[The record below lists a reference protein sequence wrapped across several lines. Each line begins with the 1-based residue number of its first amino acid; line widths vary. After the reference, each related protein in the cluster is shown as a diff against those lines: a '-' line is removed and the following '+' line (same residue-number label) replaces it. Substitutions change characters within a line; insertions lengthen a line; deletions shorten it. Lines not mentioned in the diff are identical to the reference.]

1 MPEWSREVREA
12 LAGATLTAD
21 AAREEAVVEELAQ
34 DLAERYEWLVREGVE
49 EAEALRRL
57 RGELR
62 EPGFLAGLR
71 PRLEPRR
78 EAVTPGVEK
87 RERLFTGVQR
97 DVRLG
102 VRLLRANPAFALV
115 AILSLTLGI
124 GANTAIFE
132 LLNAVL
138 LRTLPVAAPQQLA
151 EVQLIH
157 PGRIGSSVA
166 RQQIFSSAQWGEI
179 EKQQQGFSGI
189 AAWSTERFNLG
200 SGGEARYAKGL
211 WVSGDFF
218 HVLQVNPKLGRL
230 FAKSDDYKG
239 CGVQGVVLSDAFWQ
253 QEFGGRVD
261 VLGRMLPLDGLP
273 FQIIGV
279 TPASFSGLE
288 VGFTFDVALPLC
300 SEPALLNVHGK
311 AIGQGEQ
318 PWTND
323 ATTWWL
329 AAIGRLKPGWTVE
342 RATAQLNAVAPGI
355 LAETLPASYDA
366 AAREK
371 YLKFSF
377 RVLPAA
383 TGVSELKA
391 NFVAPLFVLLGISG
405 LVLLIACANLA
416 NLMLARASAREPEM
430 ALRVTLGASRGRLLR
445 QMLVES
451 LLLAVIGA
459 ASGTALAQ
467 VLGRGLVSF
476 IGDEGDPLFLPL
488 SLDWRVLVFTMGLAV
503 FTCLLFGVAPALQA
517 ARCDPGAAMKGGRRG
532 VTSGR
537 QGLMLRRGLIV
548 SQVALSLVLLVA
560 ALLFVSTFRNLVLVN
575 AGLQQNGVL
584 VADFDFSPLKIPVAA
599 RPQYKRDLL
608 TNVRTIPGVE
618 FAAEAVNVPM
628 SGNGWNRFIN
638 IPELGISRK
647 LVNFNAVSDRFF
659 QTLQIPL
666 LAGRDFRPSDTGGSP
681 PAAIVNEKFA
691 REVLGGAYPI
701 GRAFTLRQPGGQ
713 PDKIYQIVGLV
724 GDTKY
729 RDVHEEFQPIIFLA
743 ENQDAEPDPESTL
756 LIRTDKNV
764 SSLIVSVKE
773 MAQRTNPEMVL
784 SFSVLRTSVLR
795 GLSRERLM
803 ATLSGFYGALAAVLA
818 MVGLY
823 GIVSYMVIRRR
834 KEIGIRMAM
843 GADKASILRMILK
856 EAMGLLGAGLA
867 IGIVLVLGA
876 GGVAET
882 MLYGIKAN
890 DAVSLGLAVGALAVA
905 AACASLIPAARAT
918 GVQPVE
924 VLREE

>member
-1 MPEWSREVREA
+1 MPEWKREVREA
-12 LAGATLTAD
+12 LAGAKLEAD

-34 DLAERYEWLVREGVE
+34 DLAERYEDLVREGVQ

-71 PRLEPRR
+71 PRLEARR
-78 EAVTPGVEK
+78 EAMMPGVQE

-115 AILSLTLGI
+115 AILSLALGI

-132 LLNAVL
+132 LLDAVL

-166 RQQIFSSAQWGEI
+166 RQQIFSSAQWGAI

-200 SGGEARYAKGL
+200 TGGEARYAKGL

-230 FAKSDDYKG
+230 FAKSDDYTG

-253 QEFGGRVD
+253 REFGGRVD
-261 VLGRMLPLDGLP
+261 VLGMTLPLDGLP

-300 SEPALLNVHGK
+300 SEPAL
-311 AIGQGEQ
+311 QGDE
-318 PWTND
+318 PWTKD

-329 AAIGRLKPGWTVE
+329 AAIGRLKAGWTWE

-355 LAETLPASYDA
+355 FAATLPASYDA
-366 AAREK
+366 TAREK

-383 TGVSELKA
+383 TGVSNLKA
-391 NFVAPLFVLLGISG
+391 NFAAPLFVLLGISG

-476 IGDEGDPLFLPL
+476 IGNEGDPLFLPL

-517 ARCDPGAAMKGGRRG
+517 AKCDPGAAMKGGRRG

-560 ALLFVSTFRNLVLVN
+560 ALLFVRTFRNLVLVN

-584 VADFDFSPLKIPVAA
+584 VADFDFSPLKIPLAA

-608 TNVRTIPGVE
+608 ANVRTIPGVE

-628 SGNGWNRFIN
+628 SGSGWNRFIN

-647 LVNFNAVSDRFF
+647 LVDFNAVSDRFF

-666 LAGRDFRPSDTGGSP
+666 LAGRDFQPSDTWGSP
-681 PAAIVNEKFA
+681 PVAMVNEKFV

-729 RDVHEEFQPIIFLA
+729 RDVREEFQPIIFLA

-756 LIRTDKNV
+756 LIRSGENV
-764 SSLIVSVKE
+764 SSLIASVKE

-803 ATLSGFYGALAAVLA
+803 ATLSGFYGVLAAVLA

-834 KEIGIRMAM
+834 NEIGIRMAM
-843 GADKASILRMILK
+843 GADKTSILRMILK

-876 GGVAET
+876 GGVAQT

-905 AACASLIPAARAT
+905 AVCASLIPAARAT
-918 GVQPVE
+918 GVEPVE

>member
-1 MPEWSREVREA
+1 MPEWKREIREA
-12 LAGATLTAD
+12 LAGAKLKAD
-21 AAREEAVVEELAQ
+21 AAREEAVVEELAL
-34 DLAERYEWLVREGVE
+34 DLAERYEDLVREGVE
-49 EAEALRRL
+49 EPEALRRL

-71 PRLEPRR
+71 PRLEARR
-78 EAVTPGVEK
+78 ETVMPSVGTQERLLAGVE
-87 RERLFTGVQR
+87 R

-115 AILSLTLGI
+115 AILSLALGI

-132 LLNAVL
+132 LLDAVL
-138 LRTLPVAAPQQLA
+138 LRTLPVAAPEQLA
-151 EVQLIH
+151 EVRLIH
-157 PGRIGSSVA
+157 QGRIGNSVA
-166 RQQIFSSAQWGEI
+166 RQQIFSSAQWREI
-179 EKQQQGFSGI
+179 KKQQQGFSEI

-200 SGGEARYAKGL
+200 SGGEAQYAKGL

-218 HVLQVNPKLGRL
+218 HVLQMNPELGRL
-230 FAKSDDYKG
+230 FATSDDYKG
-239 CGVQGVVLSDAFWQ
+239 CGVQGVVLSDAFWHR
-253 QEFGGRVD
+253 EFGGRVD
-261 VLGRMLPLDGLP
+261 ILGRPLSLDGLP

-288 VGFTFDVALPLC
+288 VGFMFDVALPLC
-300 SEPALLNVHGK
+300 SEPAL
-311 AIGQGEQ
+311 QGEE
-318 PWTND
+318 PWTNGV
-323 ATTWWL
+323 TTWWL
-329 AAIGRLKPGWTVE
+329 AAIGRLQPGWTVE
-342 RATAQLNAVAPGI
+342 RTTAQLNAVAPGI
-355 LAETLPASYDA
+355 FAATLPASYDA

-391 NFVAPLFVLLGISG
+391 SFVAPLFVLLGISG

-416 NLMLARASAREPEM
+416 NLMLARASAREREM

-451 LLLAVIGA
+451 LLLAVMGA
-459 ASGTALAQ
+459 VSGTALAQ

-476 IGDEGDPLFLPL
+476 IGNEDNPLFLPL
-488 SLDWRVLVFTMGLAV
+488 SPDWRVLFFTMGLAV
-503 FTCLLFGVAPALQA
+503 FTCLLFGVAPALEA
-517 ARCDPGAAMKGGRRG
+517 ARCDPGTVMKGGGRG
-532 VTSGR
+532 VTSGP

-548 SQVALSLVLLVA
+548 SHVALSLVLLVA
-560 ALLFVSTFRNLVLVN
+560 ALLFVRTFRNLVSVN

-599 RPQYKRDLL
+599 RLQYKRDLL
-608 TNVRTIPGVE
+608 ANVRTIPGVE

-647 LVNFNAVSDRFF
+647 LVDFNAVSSRFF
-659 QTLQIPL
+659 QTLEIPL
-666 LAGRDFRPSDTGGSP
+666 LAGRDFQQSDRVGSP
-681 PAAIVNEKFA
+681 AVAIVNEKFA

-701 GRAFTLRQPGGQ
+701 GRAFRLRQPGGQ

-729 RDVHEEFQPIIFLA
+729 RDVREEFQPIIFLA
-743 ENQDAEPDPESTL
+743 ESQDAEPDPESTL
-756 LIRTDKNV
+756 LIRSGENV
-764 SSLIVSVKE
+764 SSLIASVKE
-773 MAQRTNPEMVL
+773 MAQQTNPEMVL
-784 SFSVLRTSVLR
+784 NFGVLRTSVLR

-803 ATLSGFYGALAAVLA
+803 ATLSGSYGALAVVLA

-823 GIVSYMVIRRR
+823 GIVSYMVVRRR
-834 KEIGIRMAM
+834 NEIGIRMAM
-843 GADKASILRMILK
+843 GAEKASILRMILR

-876 GGVAET
+876 GGVAQA

-905 AACASLIPAARAT
+905 AVCATLIPAARAT
-918 GVQPVE
+918 RVQPVE

>member
-1 MPEWSREVREA
+1 MPEWKREIREA
-12 LAGATLTAD
+12 LAGAKFKAD
-21 AAREEAVVEELAQ
+21 AGREEAVVDELAQ
-34 DLAERYEWLVREGVE
+34 DLAERYEDLVREGVE

-62 EPGFLAGLR
+62 EPGFLVGLR
-71 PRLEPRR
+71 PRLEARR
-78 EAVTPGVEK
+78 ESVMPGVEK
-87 RERLFTGVQR
+87 QEGLLAGVQR

-115 AILSLTLGI
+115 AILSLALGI

-132 LLNAVL
+132 LLDVVL
-138 LRTLPVAAPQQLA
+138 LRTLPVAAPEQLA

-157 PGRIGSSVA
+157 AGRTGNSVA
-166 RQQIFSSAQWGEI
+166 RQNILSSAQWREI
-179 EKQQQGFSGI
+179 QKQQQGFSEI
-189 AAWSTERFNLG
+189 AAWSTESLNLG

-218 HVLQVNPKLGRL
+218 QALQMNPELGRL
-230 FAKSDDYKG
+230 FARSDDHKG
-239 CGVQGVVLSDAFWQ
+239 CGVQGVVLSDAFWHRQ
-253 QEFGGRVD
+253 FGGALD
-261 VLGRMLPLDGLP
+261 VLGKTLSLDGLP

-300 SEPALLNVHGK
+300 SEPALNGD
-311 AIGQGEQ
+311 E

-329 AAIGRLKPGWTVE
+329 AAIGRLKPGWRVE
-342 RATAQLNAVAPGI
+342 RATAQLNAVAQGI
-355 LAETLPASYDA
+355 FTATLPAEYDA

-371 YLKFSF
+371 YLKFTF

-383 TGVSELKA
+383 TGVSELRA

-416 NLMLARASAREPEM
+416 NLMLARASAREREM
-430 ALRVTLGASRGRLLR
+430 ALRVTLGASHGRLLR

-459 ASGTALAQ
+459 ASGAALAQ

-476 IGDEGDPLFLPL
+476 IGNEDNQLFLPL
-488 SLDWRVLVFTMGLAV
+488 SLDWRVLFFTMGLAV

-517 ARCDPGAAMKGGRRG
+517 ARCDPGTVMKGGGRG

-548 SQVALSLVLLVA
+548 SQVALSLVLLA
-560 ALLFVSTFRNLVLVN
+560 EALLFVRTFRNLVLVN

-608 TNVRTIPGVE
+608 ANARTIPGVQ
-618 FAAEAVNVPM
+618 FAAEAVIVPM
-628 SGNGWNRFIN
+628 SGNGWDGFIN
-638 IPELGISRK
+638 IPELGISRRT
-647 LVNFNAVSDRFF
+647 VDFNAVSDRFF
-659 QTLQIPL
+659 QTLEIPL
-666 LAGRDFRPSDTGGSP
+666 LAGRDFQQSDTVGSP
-681 PAAIVNEKFA
+681 AVAIVNEKFV

-701 GRAFTLRQPGGQ
+701 GRAFRTRQPAGQ
-713 PDKIYQIVGLV
+713 PDKVYQIVGLV

-729 RDVHEEFQPIIFLA
+729 RDVREEFQPIIFLA
-743 ENQDAEPDPESTL
+743 ESQGAAPAPDPDSTL
-756 LIRTDKNV
+756 LIRSGENV
-764 SSLIVSVKE
+764 SSLIASVKE

-784 SFSVLRTSVLR
+784 NFSVLRTSVLR

-834 KEIGIRMAM
+834 SEIGIRMAM
-843 GADKASILRMILK
+843 GADKASILRMILR
-856 EAMGLLGAGLA
+856 EAMALLGAGLA
-867 IGIVLVLGA
+867 IGVVLVLGA
-876 GGVAET
+876 GGLTQA

-890 DAVSLGLAVGALAVA
+890 DAVSLALAVGALAVA
-905 AACASLIPAARAT
+905 AVCASLIPAARAT

>member
-1 MPEWSREVREA
+1 MNMPEWRREIRKA
-12 LAGATLTAD
+12 LSGAKLNTD

-34 DLAERYEWLVREGVE
+34 DLAERYEDLVREGVE
-49 EAEALRRL
+49 ETEALRRL

-71 PRLEPRR
+71 PRLEARR
-78 EAVTPGVEK
+78 EPVMPGVEK
-87 RERLFTGVQR
+87 QERLLAGVQR

-115 AILSLTLGI
+115 AILSLALGI

-132 LLNAVL
+132 LLDAVL
-138 LRTLPVAAPQQLA
+138 LRTLPVAAPEQLA
-151 EVQLIH
+151 EVRLNHQ
-157 PGRIGSSVA
+157 GRIGNTVA
-166 RQQIFSSAQWGEI
+166 RQQDFSSAQWKEV
-179 EKQQQGFSGI
+179 EKEQQGFSEI
-189 AAWSTERFNLG
+189 AAWSTQGFNLG
-200 SGGEARYAKGL
+200 RGGEARYAKGL

-218 HVLQVNPKLGRL
+218 HVLQMQPELGRL
-230 FAKSDDYKG
+230 LTKSDDYKG
-239 CGVQGVVLSDAFWQ
+239 CGVQGAVISDGFWQ
-253 QEFGGRVD
+253 REFGGRVGAIGKT
-261 VLGRMLPLDGLP
+261 LSLNAQP

-288 VGFTFDVALPLC
+288 PGFNFDVAVPLC
-300 SEPALLNVHGK
+300 SEPAM
-311 AIGQGEQ
+311 QGDQ
-318 PWTND
+318 PFTAD

-329 AAIGRLKPGWTVE
+329 AGIGRLKPGWTAE
-342 RATAQLNAVAPGI
+342 RAAAQLNTVAPGI
-355 LAETLPASYDA
+355 FAATLPAEYDA

-371 YLKFSF
+371 YLRFTF
-377 RVLPAA
+377 HVLPAGR
-383 TGVSELKA
+383 GVSSPGEGLKTGYK
-391 NFVAPLFVLLGISG
+391 VPLFVLLGISG

-416 NLMLARASAREPEM
+416 SLMLARASAREREM

-445 QMLVES
+445 QMLAES

-459 ASGTALAQ
+459 ASGAALAQ
-467 VLGRGLVSF
+467 MLGRGLVSF
-476 IGDEGDPLFLPL
+476 IGNEENPLFLPL
-488 SLDWRVLVFTMGLAV
+488 SLDWRVLFFTMGLAV
-503 FTCLLFGVAPALQA
+503 FTCLLFGVAPAVQA
-517 ARCDPGAAMKGGRRG
+517 ARCDPGTMMKGGGRG

-537 QGLMLRRGLIV
+537 QRLMLRRGLIV

-560 ALLFVSTFRNLVLVN
+560 ALLFVRTFRNLVLVN

-584 VADFDFSPLKIPVAA
+584 VADFDFSPLKIAVAA

-608 TNVRTIPGVE
+608 ANVRTIPGVE
-618 FAAEAVNVPM
+618 FAAEAVIVPV
-628 SGNGWNRFIN
+628 SGSGWNRFIN
-638 IPELGISRK
+638 IPEQEISRK
-647 LVNFNAVSDRFF
+647 LVDFNAVSDRFF
-659 QTLQIPL
+659 QTLEIPL
-666 LAGRDFRPSDTGGSP
+666 LAGRDFQQSDTVGSP
-681 PAAIVNEKFA
+681 AVAIVNEKFV

-701 GRAFTLRQPGGQ
+701 GRAFRLRQPGGQ

-729 RDVHEEFQPIIFLA
+729 RDVREEFQPIIFLA
-743 ENQDAEPDPESTL
+743 ESQNAEPDPESTL
-756 LIRTDKNV
+756 LIRSGENV
-764 SSLIVSVKE
+764 SSLIASVKE

-784 SFSVLRTSVLR
+784 NFSVLRTSVLR

-834 KEIGIRMAM
+834 NEIGIRMAM
-843 GADKASILRMILK
+843 GADKTSILRMILR

-876 GGVAET
+876 GGVAQA

-905 AACASLIPAARAT
+905 AMCASLIPAARAT
-918 GVQPVE
+918 GVQPAE

>member
-1 MPEWSREVREA
+1 MPEWKREVREA
-12 LAGATLTAD
+12 LAGAKFEAD

-34 DLAERYEWLVREGVE
+34 DLAERYEDLVREGVQ

-62 EPGFLAGLR
+62 EPGFLAGLQ
-71 PRLEPRR
+71 PRVEARR
-78 EAVTPGVEK
+78 EAMMPRVQE

-115 AILSLTLGI
+115 AILSLALGI

-132 LLNAVL
+132 LLDAVL

-166 RQQIFSSAQWGEI
+166 RQQIFSSAQWGAI

-200 SGGEARYAKGL
+200 TGGEARYAKGL

-230 FAKSDDYKG
+230 FAKSDDYTG

-253 QEFGGRVD
+253 REFGGRVD
-261 VLGRMLPLDGLP
+261 VLGMTLPLDGLP

-300 SEPALLNVHGK
+300 SEPAL
-311 AIGQGEQ
+311 QGDE
-318 PWTND
+318 PWTKD

-329 AAIGRLKPGWTVE
+329 AAIGRLKAGWTLE

-355 LAETLPASYDA
+355 FAATLPASYDA
-366 AAREK
+366 TAREK

-383 TGVSELKA
+383 TGVSNLKA
-391 NFVAPLFVLLGISG
+391 NFAAPLFVLLGISG

-476 IGDEGDPLFLPL
+476 IGNEGDPLFLPL

-517 ARCDPGAAMKGGRRG
+517 AKCDPGAAMKGGRRG

-560 ALLFVSTFRNLVLVN
+560 ALLFVRTFRNLVLVN

-584 VADFDFSPLKIPVAA
+584 VADFDFSPLKIPLAA

-608 TNVRTIPGVE
+608 ANVRTIPGVE

-628 SGNGWNRFIN
+628 SGSGWNRFIN

-647 LVNFNAVSDRFF
+647 LVDFNAVSDRFF

-666 LAGRDFRPSDTGGSP
+666 LAGRDFQPSDTWGSP
-681 PAAIVNEKFA
+681 PVAMVNEKFV

-729 RDVHEEFQPIIFLA
+729 RDVREEFQPIIFLA

-756 LIRTDKNV
+756 LIRSGENV
-764 SSLIVSVKE
+764 SSLIASVKE

-803 ATLSGFYGALAAVLA
+803 ATLSGFYGVLAAVLA

-834 KEIGIRMAM
+834 NEIGIRMAM
-843 GADKASILRMILK
+843 GADKTSILRMILK

-876 GGVAET
+876 GGVAQT

-905 AACASLIPAARAT
+905 AVCASLIPAARAT
-918 GVQPVE
+918 GVEPVE

>member
-1 MPEWSREVREA
+1 MPEWKREVREA
-12 LAGATLTAD
+12 LAGAKLKAD

-34 DLAERYEWLVREGVE
+34 DLAERYEDLVRGGVE

-71 PRLEPRR
+71 PRLEARR
-78 EAVTPGVEK
+78 EAVMPGVEK
-87 RERLFTGVQR
+87 QERLFTGVQR

-115 AILSLTLGI
+115 AILSLALGI

-132 LLNAVL
+132 LLDAVL

-151 EVQLIH
+151 ELQLIH

-166 RQQIFSSAQWGEI
+166 RQQILSSPQWGGI

-239 CGVQGVVLSDAFWQ
+239 CGVQGVVLSDGFWHR
-253 QEFGGRVD
+253 EFGGRVD
-261 VLGRMLPLDGLP
+261 VLGRTLSLNGLP

-300 SEPALLNVHGK
+300 SEPALRGD
-311 AIGQGEQ
+311 E

-329 AAIGRLKPGWTVE
+329 AAIGRLKSGWTVE
-342 RATAQLNAVAPGI
+342 QATAQLNAVAPGI
-355 LAETLPASYDA
+355 FAATLPPSYDA
-366 AAREK
+366 TAREK

-383 TGVSELKA
+383 TGVSELKV

-476 IGDEGDPLFLPL
+476 IGNEDDPLFLPL
-488 SLDWRVLVFTMGLAV
+488 SLDWRVLVFTMALAG
-503 FTCLLFGVAPALQA
+503 FTCLLFGIAPALQA
-517 ARCDPGAAMKGGRRG
+517 ARCDPGATMKGGRRG

-537 QGLMLRRGLIV
+537 QGLVLRRGLIV
-548 SQVALSLVLLVA
+548 WQVALSLVLLVA
-560 ALLFVSTFRNLVLVN
+560 ALLFVRTFRNLVLVN
-575 AGLQQNGVL
+575 PGLQQNGVL

-608 TNVRTIPGVE
+608 ANVRTIPGVE

-628 SGNGWNRFIN
+628 SGSGWNRFIN
-638 IPELGISRK
+638 IPELGIRRK
-647 LVNFNAVSDRFF
+647 LVDFNAVSDRFF

-666 LAGRDFRPSDTGGSP
+666 LAGRDFQQSDTGGSP
-681 PAAIVNEKFA
+681 PVAMVNEKFV

-729 RDVHEEFQPIIFLA
+729 RDVREEFQPIIFLA

-756 LIRTDKNV
+756 LIRSGENV
-764 SSLIVSVKE
+764 SSLIASVKE

-803 ATLSGFYGALAAVLA
+803 ATLSGFYAALAAVLA

-823 GIVSYMVIRRR
+823 GMVSYMVIRRR
-834 KEIGIRMAM
+834 NEIGIRMAM
-843 GADKASILRMILK
+843 GADKTSILRMILK

-905 AACASLIPAARAT
+905 AVCASLIPAARAT

>member
-1 MPEWSREVREA
+1 MPEWRREIREA
-12 LAGATLTAD
+12 LAGAKLKAD

-34 DLAERYEWLVREGVE
+34 DLAERYEDLVREGVE

-57 RGELR
+57 RAGLR

-71 PRLEPRR
+71 PRLVARR
-78 EAVTPGVEK
+78 EAAMPDGDKQEQF
-87 RERLFTGVQR
+87 LAGVQR

-115 AILSLTLGI
+115 AILSLALGI

-132 LLNAVL
+132 LLDAVL
-138 LRTLPVAAPQQLA
+138 LRTLPVSAPEQLA

-157 PGRIGSSVA
+157 PGRIGNSVA
-166 RQQIFSSAQWGEI
+166 RQQIFSSAQWREI
-179 EKQQQGFSGI
+179 EKQQQGFSEI
-189 AAWSTERFNLG
+189 AAWSTERLNLG

-211 WVSGDFF
+211 WVSGGFF
-218 HVLQVNPKLGRL
+218 HVLQVNPELGRL

-239 CGVQGVVLSDAFWQ
+239 CGAQGVVLSDAFWHR
-253 QEFGGRVD
+253 EFGGRED
-261 VLGRMLPLDGLP
+261 VLGRTLPLHGLA

-300 SEPALLNVHGK
+300 SEPALQ
-311 AIGQGEQ
+311 ADE

-323 ATTWWL
+323 AATWWL
-329 AAIGRLKPGWTVE
+329 AAIGRLQPGWTVE

-355 LAETLPASYDA
+355 LAATLPASYDA
-366 AAREK
+366 TAREK

-383 TGVSELKA
+383 TGVSESKA

-405 LVLLIACANLA
+405 LVLLIACANLV

-467 VLGRGLVSF
+467 VLGRGLVRF
-476 IGDEGDPLFLPL
+476 IGNEEDPLFLPL
-488 SLDWRVLVFTMGLAV
+488 PLDWRVLFFTMGLAV

-560 ALLFVSTFRNLVLVN
+560 ALLFVRTFRNLVLVN
-575 AGLQQNGVL
+575 AGLQQSGVL

-608 TNVRTIPGVE
+608 ANVRTIPGVE

-628 SGNGWNRFIN
+628 SGSGWNRFIN

-647 LVNFNAVSDRFF
+647 LVDFNAVSDRFF
-659 QTLQIPL
+659 QTLEIPL
-666 LAGRDFRPSDTGGSP
+666 LAGRDFQQSDTGGSP
-681 PAAIVNEKFA
+681 AVAIVNEKFA
-691 REVLGGAYPI
+691 REVLGGASPI
-701 GRAFTLRQPGGQ
+701 GRAFRLRRLGGQ

-729 RDVHEEFQPIIFLA
+729 RDVREEFQPIIFLA
-743 ENQDAEPDPESTL
+743 ESQDAEPDPESTL
-756 LIRTDKNV
+756 LLRSRENV
-764 SSLIVSVKE
+764 SSLIASVKA

-834 KEIGIRMAM
+834 NEIGIRMAM
-843 GADKASILRMILK
+843 GADKASILRMILR
-856 EAMGLLGAGLA
+856 EAMGLLGVGLA

-876 GGVAET
+876 GRVAQT
-882 MLYGIKAN
+882 MLYGVAAN
-890 DAVSLGLAVGALAVA
+890 DAVSLGLAVGVLSVA
-905 AACASLIPAARAT
+905 AVCASLIPAARAT
-918 GVQPVE
+918 EVQPVE

>member
-1 MPEWSREVREA
+1 MPEWKREIREA
-12 LAGATLTAD
+12 LAGAKLKAD
-21 AAREEAVVEELAQ
+21 AAREEAVVEELAL
-34 DLAERYEWLVREGVE
+34 DLAERYEDLVREGVE
-49 EAEALRRL
+49 EPEALRRL

-71 PRLEPRR
+71 PRLEARR
-78 EAVTPGVEK
+78 ETVMPSVGTQERLLAGVE
-87 RERLFTGVQR
+87 R

-115 AILSLTLGI
+115 AILSLALGI

-132 LLNAVL
+132 LLDAVL
-138 LRTLPVAAPQQLA
+138 LRTLPVAAPEQLA
-151 EVQLIH
+151 EVRLIH
-157 PGRIGSSVA
+157 QGRIGNSVA
-166 RQQIFSSAQWGEI
+166 RQQIFSSAQWREI
-179 EKQQQGFSGI
+179 KKQQQGFSEI

-200 SGGEARYAKGL
+200 SGGEAQYAKGL

-218 HVLQVNPKLGRL
+218 HVLQMNPELGRL
-230 FAKSDDYKG
+230 FATSDDYKG
-239 CGVQGVVLSDAFWQ
+239 CGVQGVVLSDAFWHR
-253 QEFGGRVD
+253 EFGGRVD
-261 VLGRMLPLDGLP
+261 ILGRPLSLDGLP

-288 VGFTFDVALPLC
+288 VGFMFDVALPLC
-300 SEPALLNVHGK
+300 SEPAL
-311 AIGQGEQ
+311 QGEE
-318 PWTND
+318 PWTNGV
-323 ATTWWL
+323 TTWWL
-329 AAIGRLKPGWTVE
+329 AAIGRLQPGWTVE
-342 RATAQLNAVAPGI
+342 RTTAQLNAVAPGI
-355 LAETLPASYDA
+355 FAATLPASYDA

-371 YLKFSF
+371 YLKFNF

-391 NFVAPLFVLLGISG
+391 SFVAPLFVLLGISG

-416 NLMLARASAREPEM
+416 NLMLARASAREREM

-451 LLLAVIGA
+451 LLLAVMGA
-459 ASGTALAQ
+459 VSGTALAQ

-476 IGDEGDPLFLPL
+476 IGNEDNPLFLPL
-488 SLDWRVLVFTMGLAV
+488 SPDWRVLFFTMGLAV
-503 FTCLLFGVAPALQA
+503 FTCLLFGVAPALEA
-517 ARCDPGAAMKGGRRG
+517 ARCDPGTVMKGGGRG
-532 VTSGR
+532 VTSGP

-548 SQVALSLVLLVA
+548 SHVALSLVLLVA
-560 ALLFVSTFRNLVLVN
+560 ALLFVRTFRNLVSVN

-599 RPQYKRDLL
+599 RLQYKRDLL
-608 TNVRTIPGVE
+608 ANVRTIPGVE

-647 LVNFNAVSDRFF
+647 LVDFNAVSSRFF
-659 QTLQIPL
+659 QTLEIPL
-666 LAGRDFRPSDTGGSP
+666 LAGRDFQQSDRVGSP
-681 PAAIVNEKFA
+681 AVAIVNEKFA

-701 GRAFTLRQPGGQ
+701 GRAFRLRQPGGQ

-729 RDVHEEFQPIIFLA
+729 RDVREEFQPIIFLA
-743 ENQDAEPDPESTL
+743 ESQDAEPDPESTL
-756 LIRTDKNV
+756 LIRSGENV
-764 SSLIVSVKE
+764 SSLIASVKE
-773 MAQRTNPEMVL
+773 MAQQTNPEMVL
-784 SFSVLRTSVLR
+784 NFGVLRTSVLR

-803 ATLSGFYGALAAVLA
+803 ATLSGSYGALAVVLA

-823 GIVSYMVIRRR
+823 GIVSYMVVRRR
-834 KEIGIRMAM
+834 NEIGIRMAM
-843 GADKASILRMILK
+843 GAEKASILRMILR

-876 GGVAET
+876 GGVAQA

-905 AACASLIPAARAT
+905 AVCATLIPAARAT
-918 GVQPVE
+918 RVQPVE

>member
-1 MPEWSREVREA
+1 MPEWKREIREA
-12 LAGATLTAD
+12 LAGAKLKAD
-21 AAREEAVVEELAQ
+21 AALEEAVVEELAQ
-34 DLAERYEWLVREGVE
+34 DLTERYGDLVREGVE
-49 EAEALRRL
+49 ETEALQRL
-57 RGELR
+57 RRELR
-62 EPGFLAGLR
+62 EPGFLGGLR
-71 PRLEPRR
+71 PRLEARR
-78 EAVTPGVEK
+78 EPVMPGVEK
-87 RERLFTGVQR
+87 QEGLLAGVQR

-115 AILSLTLGI
+115 AILSLALGI

-132 LLNAVL
+132 LLDAVL
-138 LRTLPVAAPQQLA
+138 LRTLPVAAPEQLA

-157 PGRIGSSVA
+157 AGRIGDSVA
-166 RQQIFSSAQWGEI
+166 RQNILSSAQWREI
-179 EKQQQGFSGI
+179 EKQQQGFSEI
-189 AAWSTERFNLG
+189 AAWSTESFNLG
-200 SGGEARYAKGL
+200 SGGEARHAKGL

-218 HVLQVNPKLGRL
+218 QVLQMNPELGRL
-230 FAKSDDYKG
+230 FAKSDDHKG
-239 CGVQGVVLSDAFWQ
+239 CGVQGVVLSDAFWHR
-253 QEFGGRVD
+253 EFGGGLD
-261 VLGRMLPLDGLP
+261 VLGRTLSLDGLP

-300 SEPALLNVHGK
+300 SEPVL
-311 AIGQGEQ
+311 QGDA

-329 AAIGRLKPGWTVE
+329 AAIGRLKPGWSVE
-342 RATAQLNAVAPGI
+342 RATAQLNGVAPGI
-355 LAETLPASYDA
+355 FAATLPASYEA
-366 AAREK
+366 TARDK

-377 RVLPAA
+377 RVLPAG
-383 TGVSELKA
+383 TGVSESKA

-416 NLMLARASAREPEM
+416 NLMLARASAREREM

-451 LLLAVIGA
+451 LLLAMIGA

-476 IGDEGDPLFLPL
+476 IGNEDNQLFLPL
-488 SLDWRVLVFTMGLAV
+488 SLDWRVLFFTMGLAV
-503 FTCLLFGVAPALQA
+503 FTCLLFGVAPAVQA
-517 ARCDPGAAMKGGRRG
+517 ARCDPGTVMKGGGRG

-560 ALLFVSTFRNLVLVN
+560 ASLLVRTFRNLVSVN
-575 AGLQQNGVL
+575 AGLQQDGVL

-608 TNVRTIPGVE
+608 ANVRTIPGVK
-618 FAAEAVNVPM
+618 FAAEAVNVPL
-628 SGNGWNRFIN
+628 SGNGWDGFIN

-647 LVNFNAVSDRFF
+647 LVDFNAVSDQFF
-659 QTLQIPL
+659 QTLEIPL
-666 LAGRDFRPSDTGGSP
+666 LAGRDFQQSDTVGSP
-681 PAAIVNEKFA
+681 AVAIVNEKFV

-701 GRAFTLRQPGGQ
+701 GWAFRTRQPAGQ

-724 GDTKY
+724 RDTKY
-729 RDVHEEFQPIIFLA
+729 RDVREEFQPIIFLA
-743 ENQDAEPDPESTL
+743 GSQGAAPAPDPDSTL
-756 LIRTDKNV
+756 LIRSGENV
-764 SSLIVSVKE
+764 SSLISSVKE

-784 SFSVLRTSVLR
+784 NFSVLRTSVLR

-834 KEIGIRMAM
+834 NEIGIRMAM
-843 GADKASILRMILK
+843 GADKASILRMILR
-856 EAMGLLGAGLA
+856 EAMALLGAGLT
-867 IGIVLVLGA
+867 IGVVLVLGA
-876 GGVAET
+876 GGLTQA

-890 DAVSLGLAVGALAVA
+890 DAVSLALAVGALAVA
-905 AACASLIPAARAT
+905 AVIASLIPAARAT

>member
-1 MPEWSREVREA
+1 MPEWKREIREA
-12 LAGATLTAD
+12 LACAKLKAD
-21 AAREEAVVEELAQ
+21 AAREEAVAEELAQ
-34 DLAERYEWLVREGVE
+34 DLAERYEDLVRKGVE
-49 EAEALRRL
+49 ETEVLRRL

-71 PRLEPRR
+71 PRLEARR
-78 EAVTPGVEK
+78 EAVIPGVGK
-87 RERLFTGVQR
+87 QERLLAGVER

-115 AILSLTLGI
+115 AILSLALGI

-132 LLNAVL
+132 LLDAVL
-138 LRTLPVAAPQQLA
+138 LRTLPVAAPEQLA
-151 EVQLIH
+151 EVRLIH
-157 PGRIGSSVA
+157 QGRIGNSVA
-166 RQQIFSSAQWGEI
+166 RQQIFSSAQWREI
-179 EKQQQGFSGI
+179 AKQQQGFSEI

-218 HVLQVNPKLGRL
+218 HVLQMNPELGRL
-230 FAKSDDYKG
+230 LAKSDDYKG
-239 CGVQGVVLSDAFWQ
+239 CGVEGVVLSDAFWHR
-253 QEFGGRVD
+253 EFGGRVD
-261 VLGRMLPLDGLP
+261 ILGRTLSLDGLP

-288 VGFTFDVALPLC
+288 VGFMFDVALPLC
-300 SEPALLNVHGK
+300 SEPALHG
-311 AIGQGEQ
+311 EE

-323 ATTWWL
+323 VTTWWL
-329 AAIGRLKPGWTVE
+329 AAIGRLKPGWTMQ

-355 LAETLPASYDA
+355 FAATLPASYDA

-391 NFVAPLFVLLGISG
+391 TFVAPLFVLLGISG

-416 NLMLARASAREPEM
+416 NLMLARASARKREM

-467 VLGRGLVSF
+467 VVGRGLVSF
-476 IGDEGDPLFLPL
+476 IGNEGDPLFLPL
-488 SLDWRVLVFTMGLAV
+488 SLDWRVLFFTMGLAV
-503 FTCLLFGVAPALQA
+503 FTCLLFGVAPALEA
-517 ARCDPGAAMKGGRRG
+517 ASCDPGTVMKGGGRG
-532 VTSGR
+532 VTSRR
-537 QGLMLRRGLIV
+537 QGLMLRRGLVV
-548 SQVALSLVLLVA
+548 SQLALSLVLLVA
-560 ALLFVSTFRNLVLVN
+560 ALLFVRSFRNLVLVE

-584 VADFDFSPLKIPVAA
+584 VADFDFSPLKMPVAA

-608 TNVRTIPGVE
+608 ANVRTIPGVE

-647 LVNFNAVSDRFF
+647 LVDFNAVSNRFF
-659 QTLQIPL
+659 QTLEIPL
-666 LAGRDFRPSDTGGSP
+666 LAGRDFQQSDTAGSQ
-681 PAAIVNEKFA
+681 AVAIVNEKFM

-701 GRAFTLRQPGGQ
+701 GRAFSLRQPGGQ

-729 RDVHEEFQPIIFLA
+729 RDVRAEFQPIIFLA
-743 ENQDAEPDPESTL
+743 ESQDAEPEPESTL
-756 LIRTDKNV
+756 LIRSGENA
-764 SSLIVSVKE
+764 SSLIASVKE
-773 MAQRTNPEMVL
+773 MAERTNPEMVL
-784 SFSVLRTSVLR
+784 NFGVLRTSVLR

-803 ATLSGFYGALAAVLA
+803 ATLSGFYGALAVVLA

-834 KEIGIRMAM
+834 NEIGIRMAM
-843 GADKASILRMILK
+843 GADKASILRMILR
-856 EAMGLLGAGLA
+856 EAMGLLGVGLA

-876 GGVAET
+876 GGVAQA
-882 MLYGIKAN
+882 MLYGINAN

-905 AACASLIPAARAT
+905 AVCATLIPAARAT

>member
-1 MPEWSREVREA
+1 MPEWKREIREA
-12 LAGATLTAD
+12 LAGAALKAD
-21 AAREEAVVEELAQ
+21 AAREEAVVEELAE
-34 DLAERYEWLVREGVE
+34 DLAERYEDLVREGVQ

-71 PRLEPRR
+71 PRLGARR
-78 EAVTPGVEK
+78 AAVTPGVEK
-87 RERLFTGVQR
+87 QERLFTGVQR
-97 DVRLG
+97 DVRFG

-115 AILSLTLGI
+115 AILSLALGI

-132 LLNAVL
+132 LLDAVL
-138 LRTLPVAAPQQLA
+138 LRTLAVTAPEQLA
-151 EVQLIH
+151 EVQLVH
-157 PGRIGSSVA
+157 PGRIGNSVA

-179 EKQQQGFSGI
+179 EKQQQGFSEI

-218 HVLQVNPKLGRL
+218 HALQVNPELGRL
-230 FAKSDDYKG
+230 FAKGDDYKG
-239 CGVQGVVLSDAFWQ
+239 CGVQGVVLSDGFWRG
-253 QEFGGRVD
+253 EFGGRAD
-261 VLGRMLPLDGLP
+261 VLGRTLLLDGLP
-273 FQIIGV
+273 FRIIGV

-300 SEPALLNVHGK
+300 SEPAL
-311 AIGQGEQ
+311 QGDA

-323 ATTWWL
+323 TTTWWL

-355 LAETLPASYDA
+355 FAATLPASYDA
-366 AAREK
+366 TARES

-391 NFVAPLFVLLGISG
+391 NFAAPLFVLLAISG

-430 ALRVTLGASRGRLLR
+430 ALRVTLGASRRRLLR

-476 IGDEGDPLFLPL
+476 IGNDDPLFLPL
-488 SLDWRVLVFTMGLAV
+488 SLNWRVLVFTMGLAV

-537 QGLMLRRGLIV
+537 QGLMLRRGLII

-560 ALLFVSTFRNLVLVN
+560 ALLFVRTFRNLVLVN

-584 VADFDFSPLKIPVAA
+584 VADFDFSALKIPVAA
-599 RPQYKRDLL
+599 RKQYKRDLL
-608 TNVRTIPGVE
+608 ANVRTIPGME
-618 FAAEAVNVPM
+618 FAAEAVIVPL
-628 SGNGWNRFIN
+628 SGSGWNRFIN

-647 LVNFNAVSDRFF
+647 LVDFNAVSDRFF

-666 LAGRDFRPSDTGGSP
+666 LAGRDFQQSDTGGSSP
-681 PAAIVNEKFA
+681 VAIVNEKFVH
-691 REVLGGAYPI
+691 EVLHGAYPI
-701 GRAFTLRQPGGQ
+701 GRAFKLRQPGGR
-713 PDKIYQIVGLV
+713 PDKVYQIVGLV

-729 RDVHEEFQPIIFLA
+729 RDVREEFQPIIFLA
-743 ENQDAEPDPESTL
+743 ESQDAEPDPDSTL
-756 LIRTDKNV
+756 LIRSGANV
-764 SSLIVSVKE
+764 SSLIASVKE
-773 MAQRTNPEMVL
+773 MAHRTNPQTVL
-784 SFSVLRTSVLR
+784 SFSVLRTSVLG

-834 KEIGIRMAM
+834 NEIGIRMAM
-843 GADKASILRMILK
+843 GADKTSILRMILQ
-856 EAMGLLGAGLA
+856 EVMGLLGTGLA

-876 GGVAET
+876 GRVAQT
-882 MLYGIKAN
+882 MLYGLKAN

-905 AACASLIPAARAT
+905 AVCASVIPAARAT

-924 VLREE
+924 VLREQ